1 MADKRDIVM
10 WWFEGDGI
18 ARAQVV
24 NEGDAKALGALL
36 EKGARRSLPQRSDP
50 MPRTIEEL
58 AEHFDLSPPWSPVT
72 KTVSALAREIR
83 AFGACAVALK
93 LTPVALPL
101 PFAQGW
107 SRPLRRDELPGNVN
121 DRDAELLLDA
131 VGEVFGFDARR
142 AQADALATSGAP
154 S

>member
-1 MADKRDIVM
+1 MDKRDIVM
-10 WWFEGDGI
+10 WWFDGEG
-18 ARAQVV
+18 AAHAQVV

-50 MPRTIEEL
+50 MPKTVAEL
-58 AEHFDLSPPWSPVT
+58 AEHFDLAPPWSPVT

-83 AFGACAVALK
+83 AFGACAVALG
-93 LTPVALPL
+93 LTSVALPL

-107 SRPLRRDELPGNVN
+107 SRPLRREELPGEA
-121 DRDAELLLDA
+121 DERDVALLLDA

-142 AQADALATSGAP
+142 AQADALATSGAA